1 MKERNNVKNIIEN
14 VTVFFLFLLPLFST
28 VFLYNK
34 ISTLI
39 QVIFVFLLLFVTL
52 ILYKDSRKNIKWMIL
67 YYVLCLIYLGVS
79 FYHQESFKSLLP
91 SSYGFNIVSELLTI
105 LKLITPITF
114 IYSLYYIKL
123 PFKKYMLVLK
133 VWCIL
138 FAGSIV
144 LTNIFKISLGSYSDT
159 FITKNIFEWNKYNYY
174 KYTASKGYFM
184 YANQVSALCIIFLL
198 MFIYDY
204 LYNSKKSII
213 YVLLVSL
220 AMLMLGTRVST
231 LGGLLTLVFAII
243 FYFIINI
250 FNKISIKKRIYILVI
265 PVLGWVLLLQVS
277 PYNNRSIELNRSM
290 DIDINRHMDDTS
302 IVDDK
307 AIAMDDT
314 SMNVDKTKY
323 VYQNYNKDYLPKVFF
338 EKYYPI
344 KYDEEFW
351 YNFVKNNSIDKI
363 NYRYIEKSIIRR
375 VVEVNNN
382 ALDKYIGISNT
393 RIQNIVNIESDFYLH
408 YYAFGIIGSIIL
420 LIIYL
425 ILFIYA
431 FNNFVKIQNYYAF
444 IMLSC
449 VVLFLFSAFL
459 TGNIIN
465 SINAVLPFI
474 FVVSGFIYKDNKEIN

>member
-39 QVIFVFLLLFVTL
+39 QIIFVFLLLFVTL

-79 FYHQESFKSLLP
+79 FYHQEFFKSLLP

-198 MFIYDY
+198 IFIYDY

-277 PYNNRSIELNRSM
+277 PYNNRSIELNRS
-290 DIDINRHMDDTS
+290 INRHMDDTS

-307 AIAMDDT
+307 AIVMDDT

-323 VYQNYNKDYLPKVFF
+323 VYQNYNKEYLPKVFF

-382 ALDKYIGISNT
+382 ALDKYIGMSNS
-393 RIQNIVNIESDFYLH
+393 RIQNIVNLESDFYLH

-420 LIIYL
+420 LVIYL

-444 IMLSC
+444 TMLSC

-465 SINAVLPFI
+465 SINTVLPFI
-474 FVVSGFIYKDNKEIN
+474 FVVSGVIYEK

>member
-1 MKERNNVKNIIEN
+1 MKEGNNVKNIIEN

-67 YYVLCLIYLGVS
+67 YYVLCLIYLWVS

-159 FITKNIFEWNKYNYY
+159 FITKNIFEWNKYNNY

-198 MFIYDY
+198 LFIYDY

-265 PVLGWVLLLQVS
+265 PVIGWVLLLQVS
-277 PYNNRSIELNRSM
+277 PYNNRSIELNRS
-290 DIDINRHMDDTS
+290 INIHMDDTS

-307 AIAMDDT
+307 AIVMDDT

-420 LIIYL
+420 LVIYL
-425 ILFIYA
+425 ILFIYV

-465 SINAVLPFI
+465 SINTVLPFI
-474 FVVSGFIYKDNKEIN
+474 FVVSGVIYEK

>member
-1 MKERNNVKNIIEN
+1 MKERKNVKNIIEN

-52 ILYKDSRKNIKWMIL
+52 IFYKDSRKNIKWMIL

-105 LKLITPITF
+105 LKLIIPITF

-159 FITKNIFEWNKYNYY
+159 FITKNIFEWSKYNYY

-250 FNKISIKKRIYILVI
+250 FNKISIKKRIYTLVI

-277 PYNNRSIELNRSM
+277 PYNNRSLELNRS
-290 DIDINRHMDDTS
+290 INRHMDDTS

-307 AIAMDDT
+307 AIVMDDT
-314 SMNVDKTKY
+314 TMDVDKTKY

-382 ALDKYIGISNT
+382 ALDKYIGISNS
-393 RIQNIVNIESDFYLH
+393 RIQNIVNIESDFILH

-420 LIIYL
+420 LVIYL
-425 ILFIYA
+425 ILFIYT

-444 IMLSC
+444 TMLSC
-449 VVLFLFSAFL
+449 VVLFLFSAYL

-465 SINAVLPFI
+465 SINTVLPFI
-474 FVVSGFIYKDNKEIN
+474 FVVSGVIYEK

>member
-39 QVIFVFLLLFVTL
+39 QIIFVFLLLFVTL
-52 ILYKDSRKNIKWMIL
+52 IFYKDSRKNIKWMIL

-79 FYHQESFKSLLP
+79 FYHQEYFKSLLP

-277 PYNNRSIELNRSM
+277 PYNNRSIELNRS
-290 DIDINRHMDDTS
+290 INRHMDEAS

-307 AIAMDDT
+307 AIVMDDT

-323 VYQNYNKDYLPKVFF
+323 VYQNYNKEYLPKVFF

-465 SINAVLPFI
+465 SINTVLPFI
-474 FVVSGFIYKDNKEIN
+474 FVVSGVIYEK

>member
-39 QVIFVFLLLFVTL
+39 QIIFVFLLLFVTL
-52 ILYKDSRKNIKWMIL
+52 IFYKDSRKNIKWMIL

-91 SSYGFNIVSELLTI
+91 SSYGFNIVSDLLTI
-105 LKLITPITF
+105 LKLITPITL

-265 PVLGWVLLLQVS
+265 PVLGWILLLQVS
-277 PYNNRSIELNRSM
+277 PYNNRSLELNRSM
-290 DIDINRHMDDTS
+290 NRHMDDTS

-314 SMNVDKTKY
+314 SINLDKTKY

-382 ALDKYIGISNT
+382 ALDKYIGISNS
-393 RIQNIVNIESDFYLH
+393 RIQNIVNIESDFILH

-425 ILFIYA
+425 ILIIYA
-431 FNNFVKIQNYYAF
+431 FNNFIKIQNYYAF
-444 IMLSC
+444 TMLSC
-449 VVLFLFSAFL
+449 VVLFLFSAYL

-465 SINAVLPFI
+465 SINTVLPFI
-474 FVVSGFIYKDNKEIN
+474 FVVSGVIYEK

>member
-1 MKERNNVKNIIEN
+1 MKERKNVKNIIEN

-39 QVIFVFLLLFVTL
+39 QIIFVFLLLFVTL
-52 ILYKDSRKNIKWMIL
+52 IFYKDSRKNIKWMIL

-79 FYHQESFKSLLP
+79 FYHQEYFKSLLP

-277 PYNNRSIELNRSM
+277 PYNNRSIELNRS
-290 DIDINRHMDDTS
+290 INRHMDDTS

-393 RIQNIVNIESDFYLH
+393 RIQNIVNIESDFILH

-420 LIIYL
+420 LVIYL
-425 ILFIYA
+425 MLFIYA

-449 VVLFLFSAFL
+449 VVLFLFSAYL

-465 SINAVLPFI
+465 SINTVLPFI
-474 FVVSGFIYKDNKEIN
+474 FVVSGVIYEK

>member
-1 MKERNNVKNIIEN
+1 MKEEKNVKNIIEN

-39 QVIFVFLLLFVTL
+39 QIIFVFLLLFVTL

-79 FYHQESFKSLLP
+79 FYHQEFFKSLLP

-133 VWCIL
+133 VWCLL

-184 YANQVSALCIIFLL
+184 YANQVSALCILFLL

-204 LYNSKKSII
+204 LYNNKKSII

-231 LGGLLTLVFAII
+231 LGGLLTLIFAIM

-250 FNKISIKKRIYILVI
+250 FNKIRIKKRIYILVI
-265 PVLGWVLLLQVS
+265 PVLGWILLLQVS
-277 PYNNRSIELNRSM
+277 PYNNRNIELNRSL
-290 DIDINRHMDDTS
+290 NRHMDDTS
-302 IVDDK
+302 IVDGNS
-307 AIAMDDT
+307 IVMDDT
-314 SMNVDKTKY
+314 SMNVDKIKY

-351 YNFVKNNSIDKI
+351 YNFVKNNGIDKI

-393 RIQNIVNIESDFYLH
+393 RIQNIVNIESDFILH

-420 LIIYL
+420 LVIYL

-431 FNNFVKIQNYYAF
+431 FINFVKMQNYYAF

-474 FVVSGFIYKDNKEIN
+474 FVVSGVIYEK

>member
-1 MKERNNVKNIIEN
+1 MKERKNVKNIIEN

-174 KYTASKGYFM
+174 KYTASKGYFI

-243 FYFIINI
+243 FYFIISI

-277 PYNNRSIELNRSM
+277 PYNNRSIELNRS
-290 DIDINRHMDDTS
+290 INRHMDDTS

-307 AIAMDDT
+307 AIVMDDT
-314 SMNVDKTKY
+314 SMDVDKTKY

-382 ALDKYIGISNT
+382 SLDKYVGISNT

-420 LIIYL
+420 LVIYL

-474 FVVSGFIYKDNKEIN
+474 FVVSGVIYEGKIEKDGVC

>member
-1 MKERNNVKNIIEN
+1 MKERKNVKSIIEN

-28 VFLYNK
+28 VFLYNR

-39 QVIFVFLLLFVTL
+39 QVVFVFLLLIVTL
-52 ILYKDSRKNIKWMIL
+52 LFYKDSRKNIKWMIL

-91 SSYGFNIVSELLTI
+91 NSYGFNIVSELLTI
-105 LKLITPITF
+105 LKLVTPITF
-114 IYSLYYIKL
+114 IYSLYYIKI

-184 YANQVSALCIIFLL
+184 YANQVSALCILFLL

-204 LYNSKKSII
+204 LINSKKSIV

-250 FNKISIKKRIYILVI
+250 FNKKSIRKRIYILVI

-277 PYNNRSIELNRSM
+277 PYNNRNLELNRSM

-302 IVDDK
+302 IVDGDS
-307 AIAMDDT
+307 IVMDDT
-314 SMNVDKTKY
+314 SMEIDKTKY

-351 YNFVKNNSIDKI
+351 YNFVKSNSIDKI

-375 VVEVNNN
+375 VVEINNN
-382 ALDKYIGISNT
+382 ALDKFIGISNT
-393 RIQNIVNIESDFYLH
+393 RIQNIVNIESDFILH

-425 ILFIYA
+425 MLFIYA
-431 FNNFVKIQNYYAF
+431 FINFIKMQNYYAF

-474 FVVSGFIYKDNKEIN
+474 FVVSGVIYEDKCLTK

>member
-14 VTVFFLFLLPLFST
+14 VNVFFLFLLPLFST

-39 QVIFVFLLLFVTL
+39 QIIFVFLLLFVTL
-52 ILYKDSRKNIKWMIL
+52 IFYKDSRKNIKWMIL

-114 IYSLYYIKL
+114 IYSLYYIKM

-144 LTNIFKISLGSYSDT
+144 LTNIFKISLGSYNDT

-277 PYNNRSIELNRSM
+277 PYNNRNIELNRS
-290 DIDINRHMDDTS
+290 INRHMDDTS

-307 AIAMDDT
+307 AIVMDDT
-314 SMNVDKTKY
+314 SMDVDKTKY

-393 RIQNIVNIESDFYLH
+393 RIQNIVNIESDFILH

-420 LIIYL
+420 LVIYL

-444 IMLSC
+444 TMLSC

-465 SINAVLPFI
+465 SINTLLPFI
-474 FVVSGFIYKDNKEIN
+474 FVVSGVIYEK

>member
-39 QVIFVFLLLFVTL
+39 QIIFVFLLLFVTL
-52 ILYKDSRKNIKWMIL
+52 IFYKDSRKNIKWMIL

-79 FYHQESFKSLLP
+79 FYHQEYFKSLLP

-114 IYSLYYIKL
+114 IYSLYYIKM

-159 FITKNIFEWNKYNYY
+159 FITKNIFEWSKYNYY

-184 YANQVSALCIIFLL
+184 YANQASALCIIFLL

-204 LYNSKKSII
+204 LYNNKKSII

-231 LGGLLTLVFAII
+231 LGGLLTLIFAII

-250 FNKISIKKRIYILVI
+250 FNKIRIKKRIYILVI

-277 PYNNRSIELNRSM
+277 PYNNRSIELNRS
-290 DIDINRHMDDTS
+290 INRHMDDTS

-307 AIAMDDT
+307 AIVMDDT
-314 SMNVDKTKY
+314 SMDVDKTKY

-382 ALDKYIGISNT
+382 ALDKYIGISNS

-420 LIIYL
+420 LVIYL
-425 ILFIYA
+425 ILFIYT

-465 SINAVLPFI
+465 SINTVLPFI
-474 FVVSGFIYKDNKEIN
+474 FVVSGVIYEK

>member
-1 MKERNNVKNIIEN
+1 MKEGKNVKNIIEN

-39 QVIFVFLLLFVTL
+39 QIIFVFLLLFVTL

-133 VWCIL
+133 VWCLL
-138 FAGSIV
+138 FAGSII

-231 LGGLLTLVFAII
+231 LGGLLTLIFAII

-250 FNKISIKKRIYILVI
+250 FNKIRIKKRIYILVI
-265 PVLGWVLLLQVS
+265 PVLGWILLLQVS
-277 PYNNRSIELNRSM
+277 PYNNRSIELNRSL
-290 DIDINRHMDDTS
+290 NRHMDETS
-302 IVDDK
+302 IVDGNS
-307 AIAMDDT
+307 IVMDDT

-420 LIIYL
+420 LVIYL
-425 ILFIYA
+425 ILLIYA
-431 FNNFVKIQNYYAF
+431 FNNFIKIQNYYAF

-474 FVVSGFIYKDNKEIN
+474 FVVSGVIYKDNKEIN

>member
-52 ILYKDSRKNIKWMIL
+52 IFYKDSRKNIKWMIL

-220 AMLMLGTRVST
+220 AMLILGTRVST
-231 LGGLLTLVFAII
+231 LGGLLTLVFSII

-277 PYNNRSIELNRSM
+277 PYNNRSIELNRSL
-290 DIDINRHMDDTS
+290 NRHMDDTS
-302 IVDDK
+302 IVDGNS
-307 AIAMDDT
+307 IVMDDT

-420 LIIYL
+420 LVIYL

-465 SINAVLPFI
+465 SINTVLPFI
-474 FVVSGFIYKDNKEIN
+474 FVVSGVIYEK

>member
-1 MKERNNVKNIIEN
+1 MKERDNVKNIIEN

-79 FYHQESFKSLLP
+79 FYHQEYFKSLLP

-114 IYSLYYIKL
+114 IYSLYYMKI
-123 PFKKYMLVLK
+123 PYKKYMLVLK

-144 LTNIFKISLGSYSDT
+144 LTNIFKFSLGSYSDT

-174 KYTASKGYFM
+174 KYSASKGYFM

-277 PYNNRSIELNRSM
+277 PYNNRSIELNRS
-290 DIDINRHMDDTS
+290 INRHMDEAS

-307 AIAMDDT
+307 AIVMDDT
-314 SMNVDKTKY
+314 SMDVDKTKY

-382 ALDKYIGISNT
+382 PLDKFIGISNT

-425 ILFIYA
+425 MLFIYA

-465 SINAVLPFI
+465 SINTVLPFI
-474 FVVSGFIYKDNKEIN
+474 FVVSGVIYEK

>member
-1 MKERNNVKNIIEN
+1 MKKEKNIKNIIEN

-52 ILYKDSRKNIKWMIL
+52 LFYKDSRKNIKWMIL
-67 YYVLCLIYLGVS
+67 YYALCLIYLGIS

-105 LKLITPITF
+105 LKLVTPITF
-114 IYSLYYIKL
+114 IYSLYYIKI
-123 PFKKYMLVLK
+123 PFKKYMLILK

-184 YANQVSALCIIFLL
+184 YANQISALCILFLL

-204 LYNSKKSII
+204 LFNSKKSIV

-250 FNKISIKKRIYILVI
+250 FNKKSIRKRIYILVI

-277 PYNNRSIELNRSM
+277 PYNNRNIELNR
-290 DIDINRHMDDTS
+290 DLIRHMDDTS

-307 AIAMDDT
+307 NIVMDV
-314 SMNVDKTKY
+314 SSIEIDKTKY
-323 VYQNYNKDYLPKVFF
+323 VYQNYDKDYLPKVFF
-338 EKYYPI
+338 EEYYPI

-382 ALDKYIGISNT
+382 SLDKYIGISNT
-393 RIQNIVNIESDFYLH
+393 RIQNIVNIESDFILH

-420 LIIYL
+420 LFIYL

-431 FNNFVKIQNYYAF
+431 FINFVKMQNYYAF

-474 FVVSGFIYKDNKEIN
+474 FVVSGLIYKDNKEIS

>member
-174 KYTASKGYFM
+174 KYTGSKGYFM

-277 PYNNRSIELNRSM
+277 PYNNRNIELNRS
-290 DIDINRHMDDTS
+290 INRHMDDTS

-307 AIAMDDT
+307 AIVMDDT

-382 ALDKYIGISNT
+382 ALDKYIGIGNT
-393 RIQNIVNIESDFYLH
+393 RIQNIVNIESDFILH

-420 LIIYL
+420 LVVYL
-425 ILFIYA
+425 ILFIYV
-431 FNNFVKIQNYYAF
+431 FNNFVKIQNYCAF
-444 IMLSC
+444 TMLSC

-465 SINAVLPFI
+465 SINTVLPFI
-474 FVVSGFIYKDNKEIN
+474 FVVSGGIYEK

>member
-39 QVIFVFLLLFVTL
+39 QIIFVFLLLFVTL

-265 PVLGWVLLLQVS
+265 SVLGWVLLLQVS
-277 PYNNRSIELNRSM
+277 PYNNRSIELNRS
-290 DIDINRHMDDTS
+290 INRHMDEAS

-307 AIAMDDT
+307 AIVMDDT
-314 SMNVDKTKY
+314 SMDVDKTKY

-474 FVVSGFIYKDNKEIN
+474 FVVSGVIYEGKIEKDGVC

>member
-1 MKERNNVKNIIEN
+1 MKERKNVKNIIEN

-231 LGGLLTLVFAII
+231 LGGLLTLVFSII

-250 FNKISIKKRIYILVI
+250 FNKICIKKRIYILVI

-277 PYNNRSIELNRSM
+277 PYNNRSIELNRS
-290 DIDINRHMDDTS
+290 INSHMDDTS

-382 ALDKYIGISNT
+382 ALDKFIGISNT

-420 LIIYL
+420 LVIYL

-444 IMLSC
+444 TMLSC

-474 FVVSGFIYKDNKEIN
+474 FVVSGFIYEGKIEKDGVC

>member
-1 MKERNNVKNIIEN
+1 MKEEKNVKNIIEN

-39 QVIFVFLLLFVTL
+39 QIIFVFLLLFVTL

-144 LTNIFKISLGSYSDT
+144 LTNIFKISLGSYSDS

-184 YANQVSALCIIFLL
+184 YANQVSALCILFLL

-204 LYNSKKSII
+204 LYNNKKSII

-231 LGGLLTLVFAII
+231 LGGLLTLIFAII

-250 FNKISIKKRIYILVI
+250 FNKIRIKKRIYILVI
-265 PVLGWVLLLQVS
+265 PVLGWILLLQVS
-277 PYNNRSIELNRSM
+277 PYNNRNIELNRSL
-290 DIDINRHMDDTS
+290 NRHMDDTS
-302 IVDDK
+302 IVDGNS
-307 AIAMDDT
+307 IVMDDT

-420 LIIYL
+420 LVIYL

-431 FNNFVKIQNYYAF
+431 FNNFIKIQNYYAF

>member
-220 AMLMLGTRVST
+220 ATLMLGTRVST

-277 PYNNRSIELNRSM
+277 PYNNRSIELNRS
-290 DIDINRHMDDTS
+290 INRHMDEAS

-307 AIAMDDT
+307 AIVMDDT

-382 ALDKYIGISNT
+382 ALDKYIGISNS

-420 LIIYL
+420 LVIYL
-425 ILFIYA
+425 ILFIYT

-444 IMLSC
+444 TMLSC

-465 SINAVLPFI
+465 SINTVLPFI
-474 FVVSGFIYKDNKEIN
+474 FVVSGVIYEK

>member
-1 MKERNNVKNIIEN
+1 MKERKNVKNIIEN

-52 ILYKDSRKNIKWMIL
+52 IFYKDSRKNIKWMIL

-79 FYHQESFKSLLP
+79 FYHQEYFKSLLP

-277 PYNNRSIELNRSM
+277 PYNNRSIELNRS
-290 DIDINRHMDDTS
+290 INRHMDDTS

-307 AIAMDDT
+307 AIVMDDT

-323 VYQNYNKDYLPKVFF
+323 VYQNYNKEYLPKVFF

-425 ILFIYA
+425 ILIIYA

-444 IMLSC
+444 TMLSC
-449 VVLFLFSAFL
+449 VVLFLFSAYL

-465 SINAVLPFI
+465 SINTVLPFI
-474 FVVSGFIYKDNKEIN
+474 FVVSGVIYEK

>member
-1 MKERNNVKNIIEN
+1 MKEENNVKNIIEN

-184 YANQVSALCIIFLL
+184 YANQVSALCIIIFL

-290 DIDINRHMDDTS
+290 NRHMDDTS

-314 SMNVDKTKY
+314 SINLDKTKY

-420 LIIYL
+420 LVIYL
-425 ILFIYA
+425 MLFIYA

-465 SINAVLPFI
+465 SINTVLPFI
-474 FVVSGFIYKDNKEIN
+474 FVVSGVIYEK

>member
-39 QVIFVFLLLFVTL
+39 QIIFVFLLLFVTL
-52 ILYKDSRKNIKWMIL
+52 IFYKDSRKNIKWMIL

-105 LKLITPITF
+105 LKLITPITL

-265 PVLGWVLLLQVS
+265 PVLGWILLLQVS
-277 PYNNRSIELNRSM
+277 PYNNRSLELNRSM
-290 DIDINRHMDDTS
+290 NRHMDDTS

-314 SMNVDKTKY
+314 SINLDKTKY

-382 ALDKYIGISNT
+382 ALDKYIGISNS
-393 RIQNIVNIESDFYLH
+393 RIQNIVNIESDFILH

-425 ILFIYA
+425 ILIIYA
-431 FNNFVKIQNYYAF
+431 FNNFIKIQNYYAF
-444 IMLSC
+444 TMLSC
-449 VVLFLFSAFL
+449 VVLFLFSAYL

-465 SINAVLPFI
+465 SINTVLPFI
-474 FVVSGFIYKDNKEIN
+474 FVVSGVIYEK

>member
-1 MKERNNVKNIIEN
+1 MKERDNVKNIIEN

-39 QVIFVFLLLFVTL
+39 QIIFVFLLLFVTL
-52 ILYKDSRKNIKWMIL
+52 IFYKDSRKNIKWMIL

-79 FYHQESFKSLLP
+79 FYHQEYFKSLLP
-91 SSYGFNIVSELLTI
+91 SSYDFNIVSELLMI

-174 KYTASKGYFM
+174 KYSASKGYFM
-184 YANQVSALCIIFLL
+184 YANQISALCIIFLL

-265 PVLGWVLLLQVS
+265 PVLGWILLLQVS
-277 PYNNRSIELNRSM
+277 PYNNRSIELNRS
-290 DIDINRHMDDTS
+290 INRHMDDTS

-307 AIAMDDT
+307 AIVMDDT

-375 VVEVNNN
+375 VVDVNNN

-465 SINAVLPFI
+465 SINTVLPFI
-474 FVVSGFIYKDNKEIN
+474 FVVSGVIYEK

>member
-1 MKERNNVKNIIEN
+1 MKERKNVKNIIEN

-39 QVIFVFLLLFVTL
+39 QIIFVFLLLFVTL
-52 ILYKDSRKNIKWMIL
+52 IFYKDSRKNIKWMIL

-79 FYHQESFKSLLP
+79 FYHQEYFKSLLP

-114 IYSLYYIKL
+114 IYSLYYIKM

-277 PYNNRSIELNRSM
+277 PYNNRSIELNRS
-290 DIDINRHMDDTS
+290 INRHMDEAS

-307 AIAMDDT
+307 AIVMDDT
-314 SMNVDKTKY
+314 SMDVDKTKY

-420 LIIYL
+420 LVIYL
-425 ILFIYA
+425 ILFIYT

-465 SINAVLPFI
+465 SINTVLPFI
-474 FVVSGFIYKDNKEIN
+474 FVVSGVIYEK

>member
-1 MKERNNVKNIIEN
+1 MKEGKNVKNIIEN

-52 ILYKDSRKNIKWMIL
+52 IFYKDSRKNIKWMIL

-91 SSYGFNIVSELLTI
+91 NSYGFNIVSEFLTI

-133 VWCIL
+133 VWCLL

-184 YANQVSALCIIFLL
+184 YANQVSALCILFLL

-231 LGGLLTLVFAII
+231 LGGLLTLIFAII

-250 FNKISIKKRIYILVI
+250 FNKIRIKKRIYILVI

-277 PYNNRSIELNRSM
+277 PYNNRSIELNRS
-290 DIDINRHMDDTS
+290 INRHMDDTS

-307 AIAMDDT
+307 AIVMDDT
-314 SMNVDKTKY
+314 SMDVDKTKY

-420 LIIYL
+420 LVIYL
-425 ILFIYA
+425 MLFIYA

-444 IMLSC
+444 TMLSC

-465 SINAVLPFI
+465 SINTVLPFI
-474 FVVSGFIYKDNKEIN
+474 FVVSGVIYEK

>member
-1 MKERNNVKNIIEN
+1 MKERKNVKNIIEN

-39 QVIFVFLLLFVTL
+39 QIIFVFLLLFVTL

-79 FYHQESFKSLLP
+79 FYHQEYFKSLLP

-250 FNKISIKKRIYILVI
+250 FNKICIKKRIYILVI

-277 PYNNRSIELNRSM
+277 PYNNRSIELNRS
-290 DIDINRHMDDTS
+290 INRHMDDTS

-307 AIAMDDT
+307 AIVMDDT
-314 SMNVDKTKY
+314 SMDVDKTKY

-382 ALDKYIGISNT
+382 SLDKYVGISNT

-420 LIIYL
+420 LVIYL

-474 FVVSGFIYKDNKEIN
+474 FVVSGVIYEGKIEKDGVC

>member
-1 MKERNNVKNIIEN
+1 MKERKNVKNIIEN

-39 QVIFVFLLLFVTL
+39 QIIFVFLLLIVTL

-79 FYHQESFKSLLP
+79 FYHQEYFKSLLP

-277 PYNNRSIELNRSM
+277 PYNNRSIELNRS
-290 DIDINRHMDDTS
+290 INRHMDEAS

-307 AIAMDDT
+307 AIVMDDT
-314 SMNVDKTKY
+314 SMDVDKTKY

-382 ALDKYIGISNT
+382 ALDKFIGISNT
-393 RIQNIVNIESDFYLH
+393 RIQNIVNIESDFILH

-420 LIIYL
+420 LVIYL

-431 FNNFVKIQNYYAF
+431 FINFVKIQNYYAF

-449 VVLFLFSAFL
+449 VVLYLFSAFL

-465 SINAVLPFI
+465 SINVVLPFI
-474 FVVSGFIYKDNKEIN
+474 FVVSGVIYEK

>member
-1 MKERNNVKNIIEN
+1 MKERKNVKNIIEN
-14 VTVFFLFLLPLFST
+14 VIVFFLFLLPLFST

-39 QVIFVFLLLFVTL
+39 QVIFVFLLFFVTL

-79 FYHQESFKSLLP
+79 FYHQEYFKSLLP

-114 IYSLYYIKL
+114 IYSLYYIKM

-198 MFIYDY
+198 MFICDY

-243 FYFIINI
+243 FYFIISI

-277 PYNNRSIELNRSM
+277 PYNNRSIELNRS
-290 DIDINRHMDDTS
+290 INSHMDDTS

-382 ALDKYIGISNT
+382 SLDKYIGISNT

-420 LIIYL
+420 LVIYL
-425 ILFIYA
+425 ILFIYT

-465 SINAVLPFI
+465 SINTVLPFI
-474 FVVSGFIYKDNKEIN
+474 FVVSGVIYKDNKEIN

>member
-79 FYHQESFKSLLP
+79 FYHQEYFKSLLP

-123 PFKKYMLVLK
+123 SFKKYMLVLK

-184 YANQVSALCIIFLL
+184 YANQVSALCIIIFL

-250 FNKISIKKRIYILVI
+250 FNKICIKKRIYILVI

-277 PYNNRSIELNRSM
+277 PYNNRSIELNRS
-290 DIDINRHMDDTS
+290 INRHMDDTS

-307 AIAMDDT
+307 AIVMDDT
-314 SMNVDKTKY
+314 SMDVDKTKY

-382 ALDKYIGISNT
+382 ALDKYIGIGNT

-420 LIIYL
+420 LVIYL
-425 ILFIYA
+425 ILFIYT

-474 FVVSGFIYKDNKEIN
+474 FVVSGVIYEK

>member
-1 MKERNNVKNIIEN
+1 MKERKNVKNIIEN
-14 VTVFFLFLLPLFST
+14 VIVFFLFLLPLFST

-52 ILYKDSRKNIKWMIL
+52 IFYKDSRKNIKWMIL

-174 KYTASKGYFM
+174 KYTASKGYFI

-243 FYFIINI
+243 FYFIISI

-265 PVLGWVLLLQVS
+265 PVLGWVLLLHVS
-277 PYNNRSIELNRSM
+277 PYNNRSIELNRS
-290 DIDINRHMDDTS
+290 INRHMDDTS

-307 AIAMDDT
+307 AIVMDDT
-314 SMNVDKTKY
+314 SMDVDKTKY

-420 LIIYL
+420 LVIYL

-474 FVVSGFIYKDNKEIN
+474 FVVSGVIYEK

>member
-1 MKERNNVKNIIEN
+1 MKERKNVKNIIEN

-52 ILYKDSRKNIKWMIL
+52 IFYKDSRKNIKWMIL

-105 LKLITPITF
+105 LKLIIPITF

-277 PYNNRSIELNRSM
+277 PYNNRSIELNRS
-290 DIDINRHMDDTS
+290 INRHMDDTS

-307 AIAMDDT
+307 AIVMDDT

-382 ALDKYIGISNT
+382 SLDKFIGISNT
-393 RIQNIVNIESDFYLH
+393 RIQNIVNIESDFILH

-420 LIIYL
+420 LVIYL

-444 IMLSC
+444 TMLSC

-465 SINAVLPFI
+465 SINTVLPFI
-474 FVVSGFIYKDNKEIN
+474 FVVSGVIYEK

>member
-39 QVIFVFLLLFVTL
+39 QIIFVFLLLFVTL

-277 PYNNRSIELNRSM
+277 PYNNRSIELNRS
-290 DIDINRHMDDTS
+290 INRHMDEAS

-307 AIAMDDT
+307 AIVLDDT
-314 SMNVDKTKY
+314 SMNLDKTKY

-425 ILFIYA
+425 ILFIYT

-449 VVLFLFSAFL
+449 VVLFLFSAYL

-465 SINAVLPFI
+465 SINTVLPFI
-474 FVVSGFIYKDNKEIN
+474 FVVSGVIYEK

>member
-174 KYTASKGYFM
+174 KYTASKGYFI

-243 FYFIINI
+243 FYFIISI

-277 PYNNRSIELNRSM
+277 PYNNRSIELNRS
-290 DIDINRHMDDTS
+290 INRHMDDTS

-307 AIAMDDT
+307 AIVMDDT
-314 SMNVDKTKY
+314 SMDVDKTKY

-382 ALDKYIGISNT
+382 SLDKYVGISNT

-420 LIIYL
+420 LVIYL

-474 FVVSGFIYKDNKEIN
+474 FVVSGVIYEGKIEKDGVC

>member
-1 MKERNNVKNIIEN
+1 MKERKNVKNIIEN

-174 KYTASKGYFM
+174 KYTASKGYFI

-243 FYFIINI
+243 FYFIISI

-277 PYNNRSIELNRSM
+277 PYNNRSIELNRS
-290 DIDINRHMDDTS
+290 INRYMDDTS

-307 AIAMDDT
+307 AIVMDDT
-314 SMNVDKTKY
+314 SMDVDKTKY

-382 ALDKYIGISNT
+382 SLDKYVGISNT

-420 LIIYL
+420 LVIYL

-474 FVVSGFIYKDNKEIN
+474 FVVSGVIYEGKIEKDGVC

>member
-39 QVIFVFLLLFVTL
+39 QIIFVFLLLFVTL
-52 ILYKDSRKNIKWMIL
+52 IFYKDSRKNIKWMIL

-79 FYHQESFKSLLP
+79 FYHQEYFKSLLP

-114 IYSLYYIKL
+114 IYSLYYIKM

-159 FITKNIFEWNKYNYY
+159 FITKNIFEWSKYNYY

-184 YANQVSALCIIFLL
+184 YANQASALCIIFLL

-204 LYNSKKSII
+204 LYNNKKSII

-231 LGGLLTLVFAII
+231 LGGLLTLIFAII

-250 FNKISIKKRIYILVI
+250 FNKIRIKKRIYILVI

-277 PYNNRSIELNRSM
+277 PYNNRSIELNRS
-290 DIDINRHMDDTS
+290 INRHMDEAS

-307 AIAMDDT
+307 AIVMDDT
-314 SMNVDKTKY
+314 SMDVDKTKY

-382 ALDKYIGISNT
+382 ALDKYIGISNS
-393 RIQNIVNIESDFYLH
+393 RIQNIVNIESDFILH

-420 LIIYL
+420 LVIYL
-425 ILFIYA
+425 ILFIYT

-465 SINAVLPFI
+465 SINTVLPFI
-474 FVVSGFIYKDNKEIN
+474 FVVSGVIYEK

>member
-1 MKERNNVKNIIEN
+1 MKERKNVKNIIEN

-79 FYHQESFKSLLP
+79 FYHQEYFKSLLP

-114 IYSLYYIKL
+114 IYSLYYIKM

-277 PYNNRSIELNRSM
+277 PYNNRNIELNRSM
-290 DIDINRHMDDTS
+290 NRHMDDTS

-307 AIAMDDT
+307 SIVMDDT

-393 RIQNIVNIESDFYLH
+393 RIQNIVNIESDFILH

-420 LIIYL
+420 LVIYL
-425 ILFIYA
+425 ILIIYA

-444 IMLSC
+444 TMLSC
-449 VVLFLFSAFL
+449 VVLFLFSAYL

-465 SINAVLPFI
+465 SINTVLPFI
-474 FVVSGFIYKDNKEIN
+474 FVVSGVIYEK

>member
-1 MKERNNVKNIIEN
+1 MKERKNVKNIIEN

-52 ILYKDSRKNIKWMIL
+52 IFYKDSRKNIKWMIL

-79 FYHQESFKSLLP
+79 FYHQEYFKSLLP

-159 FITKNIFEWNKYNYY
+159 FITKNIFEWSKYNYY

-277 PYNNRSIELNRSM
+277 PYNNRSIELNRS
-290 DIDINRHMDDTS
+290 INRHMDDTS

-420 LIIYL
+420 LVIYL

-444 IMLSC
+444 TMLSC

-474 FVVSGFIYKDNKEIN
+474 FVVSGVIYEK

>member
-1 MKERNNVKNIIEN
+1 MKERKNVKNIIEN

-39 QVIFVFLLLFVTL
+39 QIIFVFLLLFVTL

-174 KYTASKGYFM
+174 KYTASKGYFI

-243 FYFIINI
+243 FYFIISI

-277 PYNNRSIELNRSM
+277 PYNNRSIELNRS
-290 DIDINRHMDDTS
+290 INRHMDDTS

-307 AIAMDDT
+307 AIVMDDT
-314 SMNVDKTKY
+314 SMDVDKTKY

-382 ALDKYIGISNT
+382 SLDKYVGISNT

-420 LIIYL
+420 LVIYL
-425 ILFIYA
+425 ILFIYV

-444 IMLSC
+444 TMLSC

-465 SINAVLPFI
+465 SINTVLPFI
-474 FVVSGFIYKDNKEIN
+474 FVVSGVIYEK

>member
-39 QVIFVFLLLFVTL
+39 QIIFVFLLLFVTL
-52 ILYKDSRKNIKWMIL
+52 IFYKDSRKNIKWMIL

-105 LKLITPITF
+105 VKLITPITF

-184 YANQVSALCIIFLL
+184 YANQISALCIIIFL

-250 FNKISIKKRIYILVI
+250 FNKISIKIRIYILVI

-277 PYNNRSIELNRSM
+277 PYNNRSIELNRS
-290 DIDINRHMDDTS
+290 INRHMDDTS

-307 AIAMDDT
+307 AIVMDDT

-323 VYQNYNKDYLPKVFF
+323 VYQNYNKEYLPKVFF

-425 ILFIYA
+425 ILIIYA

-444 IMLSC
+444 TMLSC
-449 VVLFLFSAFL
+449 VVLFLFSAYL

-465 SINAVLPFI
+465 SINTVLPFI
-474 FVVSGFIYKDNKEIN
+474 FVVSGVIYEK